1 MSENAR
7 TRWQARY
14 EKSRVREVDFTTLS
28 GLELEPAYGTDDS
41 EWPGEF
47 PFTRGLY
54 PTGYRGRSWTIRQF
68 AGFGNAQQT
77 NERYRMI
84 LGRGGGGLS
93 VAFDMPTLMGRDSDD
108 PKSLGEVGHCGVA
121 IDSAADME
129 VLFDGID
136 LGDVTTSMT
145 ISGPA
150 VPVFCMMIVAA
161 ERAGVDTG
169 KLNGTLQTDI
179 FKEYI
184 AQKEWIFGPEPHLR
198 LIGDLMEYCAEKI
211 PAYKPLSVSG
221 YHIRE
226 AGSTA
231 AQELAFTL
239 ADGFGYVELGL
250 SRGLDVDVFAP
261 GLSFFFD
268 AHVDFFEEIAKFRAA
283 RRIWARWMR
292 DVYGA
297 TTDKA
302 QWLRFHTQTAGVSLT
317 AQQPYNNVVRTG
329 IEALSAVLGGTNSL
343 HTNALDETLAL
354 PSEQAAEIALRTQQV
369 IMEETGVV
377 NVADPLGG
385 SWYVEALTDRIEAE
399 ANAIFDQILAM
410 GGSTAHLRPARA
422 DRRGRRSRRVARSP
436 AGSCAASRTAGS
448 CPRSPRRRSSTRSSL
463 EKGEKRIVGV
473 NCHTESV
480 THDLEILR
488 VSHEVEVEQVR
499 VLAARRQA
507 ARRRGRDGGAG
518 RMVDG
523 GARRRE
529 HDRAD
534 ARRGARRGDAR
545 RDLRRAAGRVGRVP
559 RTGPVLSRR
568 RRSLG
573 LAHDAAAVLPPGR
586 DRPVRPQAPAPQ
598 PAAGGTRG
606 RRPAAGGSSYAVEV
620 TEENFQAT
628 IESSMT
634 APVLLVFYSPTRMP
648 ESQQLADDLV
658 DAVDGVRGPV
668 PGRPGRHRRRAGD
681 RAGDADPVDPAGGR
695 GPRRPSGAADPGRA
709 AARRAALRA
718 DHQVMQQLTAQG
730 MTGRHQP
737 RVGRPSTPTATASPT
752 STRATPPPRTRSA
765 TVTSTAR
772 SRSTRSSS
780 TPTPPTPRPPP
791 AWRWPR
797 SCSAPRASTSTP
809 PGAAAAANPDD
820 VDAQTMVADLDMLGG
835 HVEDAFNRLIEL
847 VRRTSGDDRNQAR
860 EHLLGLFG
868 AVGNDD
874 PRVLKGRQSLASA
887 LF

>member
-1 MSENAR
+1 MAPTTPNADAR
-7 TRWQARY
+7 SRWQSRY
-14 EKSRVREVDFTTLS
+14 EQSRVRDVDFTTLS
-28 GLELEPAYGTDDS
+28 GLEVEPAYGTDDS

-54 PTGYRGRSWTIRQF
+54 PTGYRGRTWTIRQF
-68 AGFGNAQQT
+68 AGFGNAAQT
-77 NERYRMI
+77 NERYKMI

-121 IDSAADME
+121 IDTAADME
-129 VLFDGID
+129 ALFDGID
-136 LGDVTTSMT
+136 LAEVTTSMT

-150 VPVFCMMIVAA
+150 VPVFCMMLVAA

-184 AQKEWIFGPEPHLR
+184 AQKEWLFGPEPHLR
-198 LIGDLMEYCAEKI
+198 LIGDLMEYCVAEI

-231 AQELAFTL
+231 AQELAYTL

-283 RRIWARWMR
+283 RRIWARWLR

-297 TTDKA
+297 KTEKA

-399 ANAIFDQILAM
+399 ANAIFDKILSM
-410 GGSTAHLRPARA
+410 GGPANAGLTHA
-422 DRRGRRSRRVARSP
+422 DTDKLADAV
-436 AGSCAASRTAGS
+436 RTATGAADAARW
-448 CPRSPRRRSSTRSSL
+448 PMTRGLLRGIEEGWFMGEIAEAAFQYQVAL

-473 NCHTESV
+473 NCHKDSV

-488 VSHEVEVEQVR
+488 VSHEVEVDQVR
-499 VLAARRQA
+499 DLAARRTTRDEAAVAAALARMVEA
-507 ARRRGRDGGAG
+507 ARSDEN
-518 RMVDG
+518 MI
-523 GARRRE
+523 E
-529 HDRAD
+529 PM
-534 ARRGARRGDAR
+534 
-545 RDLRRAAGRVGRVP
+545 LAACRVEA
-559 RTGPVLSRR
+559 
-568 RRSLG
+568 SLG
-573 LAHDAAAVLPPGR
+573 EICD
-586 DRPVRPQAPAPQ
+586 
-598 PAAGGTRG
+598 
-606 RRPAAGGSSYAVEV
+606 
-620 TEENFQAT
+620 
-628 IESSMT
+628 
-634 APVLLVFYSPTRMP
+634 
-648 ESQQLADDLV
+648 
-658 DAVDGVRGPV
+658 
-668 PGRPGRHRRRAGD
+668 
-681 RAGDADPVDPAGGR
+681 
-695 GPRRPSGAADPGRA
+695 
-709 AARRAALRA
+709 ALRA
-718 DHQVMQQLTAQG
+718 EWG
-730 MTGRHQP
+730 EYREP
-737 RVGRPSTPTATASPT
+737 
-752 STRATPPPRTRSA
+752 
-765 TVTSTAR
+765 AR
-772 SRSTRSSS
+772 
-780 TPTPPTPRPPP
+780 
-791 AWRWPR
+791 
-797 SCSAPRASTSTP
+797 
-809 PGAAAAANPDD
+809 
-820 VDAQTMVADLDMLGG
+820 
-835 HVEDAFNRLIEL
+835 F
-847 VRRTSGDDRNQAR
+847 
-860 EHLLGLFG
+860 
-868 AVGNDD
+868 
-874 PRVLKGRQSLASA
+874 
-887 LF
+887 